1 MAEEDT
7 VLTDDAITAAQEEQ
21 DNRTAF
27 QIISD
32 TLEQYGL
39 SNLGPK
45 AWQMM
50 LDGTPPDSV
59 LFDLR
64 QTEEYKER
72 FKGLENASIERFGS
86 NE

>member
-32 TLEQYGL
+32 TLEQYG
-39 SNLGPK
+39 
-45 AWQMM
+45 
-50 LDGTPPDSV
+50 
-59 LFDLR
+59 
-64 QTEEYKER
+64 
-72 FKGLENASIERFGS
+72 
-86 NE
+86 